1 MYTPSLVGKL
11 QQSLDDLKKNARDK
25 REVAYESPQGAV
37 VSVDGRQILQFAAN
51 NYLGQANHPSIIKA
65 AIEALHTYCYGTA
78 SVRFICGTQTIHR
91 TLEERLAAFL
101 GVEDVILYSS
111 CFAANEAFFATIVND
126 PLNDLSPAPDVVYSD
141 ELNHASI
148 IDGLRLCKGTRLT
161 KRVYPHRN
169 LAALEAL
176 LQQDAGGAFRF
187 RIISTDGVF
196 SMEGSTAQL
205 PTLIEL
211 AEHYGTLLFVDDSHA
226 VGVLGTTGRGTPEAL
241 GMHGQVDVL
250 SGTLGKALGGA
261 MGGYL
266 AGKRELIE
274 FMRQKSRPYI
284 FSNSVPPVVA
294 ATTIAVLDLL
304 EQEPAILTKLKANT
318 AYFRKKIQELGFT
331 IIEGEHAIVPVM
343 VGEAARAQAFS
354 QALLET
360 GVYVVGLWFPVVP
373 EGEARLRVQISAAH
387 ERQHLDQA
395 LEAFARVGKE
405 LGIII

>member
-1 MYTPSLVGKL
+1 
-11 QQSLDDLKKNARDK
+11 
-25 REVAYESPQGAV
+25 
-37 VSVDGRQILQFAAN
+37 
-51 NYLGQANHPSIIKA
+51 
-65 AIEALHTYCYGTA
+65 
-78 SVRFICGTQTIHR
+78 
-91 TLEERLAAFL
+91 
-101 GVEDVILYSS
+101 
-111 CFAANEAFFATIVND
+111 
-126 PLNDLSPAPDVVYSD
+126 
-141 ELNHASI
+141 
-148 IDGLRLCKGTRLT
+148 
-161 KRVYPHRN
+161 
-169 LAALEAL
+169 
-176 LQQDAGGAFRF
+176 
-187 RIISTDGVF
+187 
-196 SMEGSTAQL
+196 MEGSTAQL

-226 VGVLGTTGRGTPEAL
+226 VGVLGATGRGTPEAL

-284 FSNSVPPVVA
+284 FSNSIPPLVA
-294 ATTIAVLDLL
+294 ATTLEVLNLI
-304 EQEPAILTKLKANT
+304 EREPAILTKLKANT
-318 AYFRKKIQELGFT
+318 AYFRTKIQELGFT